1 MTNPLTEAEKA
12 KFAEA
17 SSLLKSLGIRKAD
30 LAREFN
36 RHETYFSIASGKR
49 KLCQMYKFHNII
61 NKSINEKTNQM
72 D

>member
-30 LAREFN
+30 LAKKFG

-49 KLCQMYKFHNII
+49 KLCQMYHFHNFIT
-61 NKSINEKTNQM
+61 KKINEKTNQT